1 MAWAC
6 LFGGKPI
13 FYSQKEVY
21 SMPDKKNKGKKP
33 MFVYVSEEL
42 HKTLTELASEKEGG
56 TLSSLVREVLVEYV
70 KKKTK

>member
-1 MAWAC
+1 
-6 LFGGKPI
+6 
-13 FYSQKEVY
+13 
-21 SMPDKKNKGKKP
+21 MPDKKNKGKKTI
-33 MFVYVSEEL
+33 FVYVSEEL